1 MSVATYSS
9 RRRRR
14 RSWAAYA
21 ACIVVGLAVGIG
33 GSVLK
38 PGPWFAPA
46 DALEVAQRVA
56 PGLVL
61 TTDDRASSVLV
72 LPDSVR
78 LMGPPPA
85 AAGAAVVV
93 RGPHAGRRAFYALC
107 APPRSIQLDGMP
119 ATAWRPAGRDLAD
132 LIGRAACDG
141 HPLTTDHHPKGA
153 QA

>member
-1 MSVATYSS
+1 MSARYS
-9 RRRRR
+9 RRRFALRPAGA
-14 RSWAAYA
+14 S
-21 ACIVVGLAVGIG
+21 VVCALAGFALGLG
-33 GSVLK
+33 GSFVK

-93 RGPHAGRRAFYALC
+93 RGPHEGRRAFYALC
-107 APPRSIQLDGMP
+107 APPRSIQLGGMP

-141 HPLTTDHHPKGA
+141 HPMTTDRHPKGA
-153 QA
+153 QT

>member
-1 MSVATYSS
+1 MSARYS
-9 RRRRR
+9 RRRFALRP
-14 RSWAAYA
+14 WGAHALMAAA
-21 ACIVVGLAVGIG
+21 GVGLGVG
-33 GSVLK
+33 GSVIW
-38 PGPWFAPA
+38 PWGFAPA
-46 DALEVAQRVA
+46 PGTLEVAQRVA

-78 LMGPPPA
+78 LVGPPPA

-141 HPLTTDHHPKGA
+141 HPMTTDHHPKGA

>member
-1 MSVATYSS
+1 MSAAHS
-9 RRRRR
+9 RRRRTLR
-14 RSWAAYA
+14 PWVAHALA
-21 ACIVVGLAVGIG
+21 GVAGFALGLG
-33 GSVLK
+33 GSFVK

-78 LMGPPPA
+78 LVGPPPA

-93 RGPHAGRRAFYALC
+93 RGPHEGRRAFYALC

-132 LIGRAACDG
+132 LIGRAVCDG
-141 HPLTTDHHPKGA
+141 HPMTTDRYPKGERA
-153 QA
+153 